1 MTFNDVMPIF
11 RSHERVFPEQV
22 RNVTSESRSIESR
35 SIFTMSKI
43 GHFQNRLEEI
53 FDEFTP
59 KFVNKMHWIQLQYH
73 VGKNKRILVVVK
85 VLRKEVEKETLK
97 SAMYVTQIRD
107 LDFLR
112 AYLAGLSLTLA
123 T

>member
-1 MTFNDVMPIF
+1 
-11 RSHERVFPEQV
+11 
-22 RNVTSESRSIESR
+22 
-35 SIFTMSKI
+35 MSKI
-43 GHFQNRLEEI
+43 GHLQNCLEEI

-59 KFVNKMHWIQLQYH
+59 KFVNKMHWIQLQYS
-73 VGKNKRILVVVK
+73 VEKNKRILVLVRVY
-85 VLRKEVEKETLK
+85 RKESEKETMK
-97 SAMYVTQIRD
+97 SAMYVTQIEH

>member
-1 MTFNDVMPIF
+1 MGLDLV
-11 RSHERVFPEQV
+11 SLDL
-22 RNVTSESRSIESR
+22 
-35 SIFTMSKI
+35 IFTMSKI
-43 GHFQNRLEEI
+43 GHFQNCLEEI

-73 VGKNKRILVVVK
+73 VEKNKRILVVVK
-85 VLRKEVEKETLK
+85 VLRKEAQKETLK
-97 SAMYVTQIRD
+97 SVMYVTQIRD